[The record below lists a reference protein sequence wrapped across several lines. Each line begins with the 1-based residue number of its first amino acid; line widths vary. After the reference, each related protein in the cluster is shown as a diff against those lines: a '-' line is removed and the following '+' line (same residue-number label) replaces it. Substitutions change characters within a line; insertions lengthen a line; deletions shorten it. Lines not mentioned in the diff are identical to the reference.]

1 MFGDFQL
8 VIDKDTGYFNAAKLC
23 AMGGKDFFDWKRLSR
38 TKSLLACLRDQC
50 EDGKEIIYEVRT
62 SNKGLE
68 KQITGQYVQQD
79 LILDIASWISPK
91 FYFRC
96 NKIVIDYF
104 TSEYVNMDKTERT
117 SKIKELELKME
128 EMEIENQQQQ
138 KTIAEKT
145 DKIDEL
151 KIMLEAAEEARKA
164 DAKAAEE
171 ARKADAKAAE
181 EARKADAKAAEEAR
195 KAAEEARKADA
206 RRAEA
211 MLRNMGINLMDVR
224 CQNDELLEE
233 VHVVQK
239 KLNIAV
245 EDRAPQ
251 PSQNRKRERFVLFKR
266 NDEDFPYFTV
276 RAQNCR
282 VQTVLKEQKLYF
294 GDLEM
299 LMDIDCHPNS
309 KTLFVRIKD
318 ELKTK
323 GVEFHFCKVSLKN
336 SSISERELVET
347 MKKVNDE
354 KLNV

>member
-1 MFGDFQL
+1 MNSSLNDVCYKQISENFYYGMFGDFQL

-23 AMGGKDFFDWKRLSR
+23 ALGGKKFFDWKRLER

-50 EDGKEIIYEVRT
+50 KDGKEIIYEVRT
-62 SNKGLE
+62 NNNDVT
-68 KQITGQYVQQD
+68 KQISGQYVQQD

-117 SKIKELELKME
+117 TKIKELELKMK

-164 DAKAAEE
+164 DA
-171 ARKADAKAAE
+171 RK
-181 EARKADAKAAEEAR
+181 
-195 KAAEEARKADA
+195 
-206 RRAEA
+206 AEA
-211 MLRNMGINLMDVR
+211 MLRNMGINLMDVK
-224 CQNDELLEE
+224 CQNDELLDQTTELLEE
-233 VHVVQK
+233 VHDTNTKLTSVQK

-251 PSQNRKRERFVLFKR
+251 PSQKRKRERFVLFKR

-299 LMDIDCHPNS
+299 LMDVDCHPNS

-318 ELKTK
+318 QLKNK

>member
-1 MFGDFQL
+1 
-8 VIDKDTGYFNAAKLC
+8 
-23 AMGGKDFFDWKRLSR
+23 
-38 TKSLLACLRDQC
+38 
-50 EDGKEIIYEVRT
+50 
-62 SNKGLE
+62 
-68 KQITGQYVQQD
+68 
-79 LILDIASWISPK
+79 
-91 FYFRC
+91 
-96 NKIVIDYF
+96 
-104 TSEYVNMDKTERT
+104 
-117 SKIKELELKME
+117 
-128 EMEIENQQQQ
+128 
-138 KTIAEKT
+138 
-145 DKIDEL
+145 
-151 KIMLEAAEEARKA
+151 
-164 DAKAAEE
+164 
-171 ARKADAKAAE
+171 
-181 EARKADAKAAEEAR
+181 
-195 KAAEEARKADA
+195 
-206 RRAEA
+206 
-211 MLRNMGINLMDVR
+211 
-224 CQNDELLEE
+224 LEE

-318 ELKTK
+318 QLKTK

>member
-1 MFGDFQL
+1 MNSSLNNVCYKQIYENFYYGMFGDFQL

-23 AMGGKDFFDWKRLSR
+23 AMGGKKFFDWKRLER

-50 EDGKEIIYEVRT
+50 KDGKEIISEVRT

-117 SKIKELELKME
+117 AKIKELELKMK

-164 DAKAAEE
+164 DVKAAE
-171 ARKADAKAAE
+171 D
-181 EARKADAKAAEEAR
+181 AR

-251 PSQNRKRERFVLFKR
+251 PSQKRKRERFVLFKR

-282 VQTVLKEQKLYF
+282 VQTVLKEQQLYF

-318 ELKTK
+318 QLKSK
-323 GVEFHFCKVSLKN
+323 GVEFYFCKVSIKN

-347 MKKVNDE
+347 MKKINDE